1 MFSVQQHVLPALN
14 SLVRRTGEVGL
25 PLYLQLAGLLGNED
39 RSANLDLVVALKCNP
54 SYDGGK
60 NQLILGKLGTG
71 TGVGPGDFTPHPNLP
86 TLSDHEW
93 GCQKPCHR
101 F

>member
-1 MFSVQQHVLPALN
+1 MFSVQQNVLPALN

-39 RSANLDLVVALKCNP
+39 RAANLDLVVALKCNP

-71 TGVGPGDFTPHPNLP
+71 TWGWARRLYPTPKPPNSL
-86 TLSDHEW
+86 
-93 GCQKPCHR
+93 
-101 F
+101 